1 MIPVAK
7 LFKTM
12 LPVLLSPSV
21 KDCFAV
27 VASVPAA
34 ERYTPP
40 GVPADTEATGV
51 PPATFI
57 NANFALAVAVDPSK
71 RSSVM
76 FSGES
81 SPFARCQKLIDDVDT
96 HVGALPLLN
105 DSNWPVAPPLVNAY
119 ALPFE

>member
-40 GVPADTEATGV
+40 GVPAETEATGV

-57 NANFALAVAVDPSK
+57 NANFAELVAVDPSS

-76 FSGES
+76 LSGES
-81 SPFARCQKLIDDVDT
+81 SPFARCQKLIELVEIHAGTPPETESTCPADPIPSRDQVF
-96 HVGALPLLN
+96 
-105 DSNWPVAPPLVNAY
+105 VADP
-119 ALPFE
+119 